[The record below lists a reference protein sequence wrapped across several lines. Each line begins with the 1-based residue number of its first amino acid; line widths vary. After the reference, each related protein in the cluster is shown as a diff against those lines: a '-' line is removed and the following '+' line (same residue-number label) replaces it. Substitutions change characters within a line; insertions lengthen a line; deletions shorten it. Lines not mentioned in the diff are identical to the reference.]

1 MPETRPSCLLP
12 ACIPSETKSV
22 SENVPLISK
31 LNRPAAFP
39 KWKNSIFLF
48 PFFFSHFSPPF
59 ARLKNFLELF
69 AEFCTIE
76 DHRWKKNT
84 SRALRLFYRRAIFQF
99 NSPTKLSF
107 YLTRWIYRNSLSL
120 KNIPLSVITINLY
133 YNTTGNPSI
142 AFVEAA
148 VMNDC

>member
-1 MPETRPSCLLP
+1 MPDSTQLP
-12 ACIPSETKSV
+12 AASLYTERDQKCVRKCTLDFKVKSSGCISEMK
-22 SENVPLISK
+22 E
-31 LNRPAAFP
+31 LNF
-39 KWKNSIFLF
+39 SLS
-48 PFFFSHFSPPF
+48 FFFSHFSPPF

-84 SRALRLFYRRAIFQF
+84 SRALRLFYRKAIFQF